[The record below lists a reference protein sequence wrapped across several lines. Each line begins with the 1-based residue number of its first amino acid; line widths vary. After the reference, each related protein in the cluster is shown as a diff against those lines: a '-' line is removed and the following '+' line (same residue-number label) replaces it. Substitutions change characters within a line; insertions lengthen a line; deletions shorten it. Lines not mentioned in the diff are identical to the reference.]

1 MLRFLF
7 GVQAAPVAMKST
19 PVPVVPTT
27 SVSRMPRVMVNEAA
41 FAELQKIAEA
51 QGKTLAQVAS
61 EAILSYGK

>member
-1 MLRFLF
+1 VVWVND
-7 GVQAAPVAMKST
+7 VQAARVAVRSPV
-19 PVPVVPTT
+19 VPQVPTT

-61 EAILSYGK
+61 EAILAYGK